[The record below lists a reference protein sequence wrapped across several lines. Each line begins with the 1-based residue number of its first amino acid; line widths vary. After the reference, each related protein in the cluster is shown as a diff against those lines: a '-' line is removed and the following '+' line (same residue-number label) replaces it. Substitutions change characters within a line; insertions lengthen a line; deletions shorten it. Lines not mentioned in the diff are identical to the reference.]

1 MPNLA
6 GTCSAR
12 FRWVYSLTIFL
23 MFAAACLVS
32 WRTVQA
38 EPTIRTVTPRGLV
51 IGGETLLTIEGTE
64 LTPEPRLVLEIPGA
78 TATLEGEPQA
88 NKATYRV
95 QLPSSIS
102 AGHYPVRVVS
112 GTGLSAATTLG
123 VDLLPEAT
131 FGESIESLPIALT
144 GQLTGNQLL
153 ETQFTGG
160 KGQRVVIDVEAKR
173 LGSRLNPVVRL
184 LDERKT
190 QIAWS
195 AELATI
201 SGDARLEA
209 LLPADGQYTIQLHD
223 RLYKGAAPGHFR
235 LKVGDFRYAD
245 LAFPPAVSPGRPVSV
260 EYLQAETPTGS
271 PRGLPWNG
279 MDGSVSKML
288 SVTLDERPFS
298 GPRPRV
304 LVSDLTEVIEADASS
319 GEPEELPPAP
329 VAVSGRL
336 AQPGERDRYLV
347 PVPAGQKVIAQVVA
361 DAIGSPLDAVIDVHT
376 VEGKHLGSN
385 DDAPGSVDPRLEFD
399 VPAEVEQ
406 VVVTVRNLH
415 DEGSPLHVYRLVV
428 QPQSMPGA
436 MLETE
441 AGLVNIPAGGQVTF
455 KVTAQ
460 RRNLPGEIQ
469 LSLPSLPSDVQA
481 TGTLIPAGANQTLVT
496 LHAAAES
503 KSFAIGPILATAP
516 INNETTFR
524 RAVSISGEKW
534 TPALGSGLAD
544 LAIGV
549 VKSPK
554 LTITWEDAPENP
566 RFDLGETLPLGVTI
580 ARGEGTD
587 GKVRLSLLTSQT
599 MPRKEA
605 PDPKDAN
612 KKIQVDD
619 LDKALHL
626 AESKVLEADQT
637 TTQLELKAP
646 VESIAM
652 IPWDIAVV
660 AELLS
665 ADEKTVIATATTA
678 ATRFEIGS
686 PVFVRLEEAA
696 DLPLKGT
703 IHRAGG
709 FKGDVQVKCV
719 GLPEAVESPVVN
731 VAGDQSEF
739 TLDLAL
745 PDDFDRATLTELKV
759 IATTTRDG
767 AEVTSQA
774 TPVIWKTEENSE
786 S

>member
-1 MPNLA
+1 MSNPA
-6 GTCSAR
+6 GTCYCR
-12 FRWVYSLTIFL
+12 FRLVYPLPIVLLFL
-23 MFAAACLVS
+23 VACLIS
-32 WRTVQA
+32 GRTIQA

-51 IGGETLLTIEGTE
+51 IGGETLLTIEGAE
-64 LTPEPRLVLEIPGA
+64 FTPEPRLVLEIPGA

-88 NKATYRV
+88 NRASYRV
-95 QLPSSIS
+95 QLPSSVS
-102 AGHYPVRVVS
+102 AGHYPIRVVS
-112 GTGLSAATTLG
+112 GTGLSAATMLG

-131 FGESIESLPIALT
+131 FGESIESLPVALT

-160 KGQRVVIDVEAKR
+160 KGQRVVIDVEARR

-201 SGDARLEA
+201 AGDSRLET

-245 LAFPPAVSPGRPVSV
+245 LAFPPAVSPDRPVAV
-260 EYLQAETPTGS
+260 EYLQAETPAGS
-271 PRGLPWNG
+271 HRGLPWNG

-304 LVSDLTEVIEADASS
+304 LVSDLTETIEADASS
-319 GEPEELPPAP
+319 GEPETLPPAP

-336 AQPGERDRYLV
+336 SEPGERDRYLV

-376 VEGKHLGSN
+376 AEGKHLGSN
-385 DDAPGSVDPRLEFD
+385 DDAPGSVDPRVEFD
-399 VPAEVEQ
+399 VPAEIDQ

-415 DEGSPLHVYRLVV
+415 DEGGPLYVYRLVV
-428 QPQSMPGA
+428 QPQSTPGA
-436 MLETE
+436 LLETE

-469 LSLPSLPSDVQA
+469 LSLPSLPSDIQA
-481 TGTLIPAGANQTLVT
+481 TGTLIPAGASQTLVT

-503 KSFAIGPILATAP
+503 KSFAIGPILATAQTK
-516 INNETTFR
+516 NETTFR
-524 RAVSISGEKW
+524 RAVSIGGEKW
-534 TPALGSGLAD
+534 TPAHGSGLAD

-549 VKSPK
+549 VDSPK
-554 LTITWEDAPENP
+554 LTITWEDTPENP
-566 RFDLGETLPLGVTI
+566 RFDLGETLPINVKI
-580 ARGEGTD
+580 ARGEGAS
-587 GKVRLSLLTSQT
+587 GKVRLSLMTSQT

-605 PDPKDAN
+605 PDPNDAN
-612 KKIQVDD
+612 KKVQVDD
-619 LDKALHL
+619 LDKGLHL
-626 AESKVLEADQT
+626 AEAPVLESDQT
-637 TTQLELKAP
+637 TTQLSLKAP
-646 VESIAM
+646 IESIAD

-665 ADEKTVIATATTA
+665 ADEKTVIATATTVA
-678 ATRFEIGS
+678 QRFEIGS
-686 PVFVRLEEAA
+686 PVFVRVEEVT

-709 FKGDVQVKCV
+709 FQGDVQVKCV
-719 GLPEAVESPVVN
+719 GLPEGLESPVATL
-731 VAGDQSEF
+731 AGDQSEF
-739 TLDLAL
+739 TLDLKL
-745 PDDFDRATLTELKV
+745 PDDFDRTTLKELKV
-759 IATTTRDG
+759 IAATDRNG
-767 AEVTSQA
+767 NEVTSQA
-774 TPVIWKTEENSE
+774 TPVIWKTAENSE

>member
-1 MPNLA
+1 MPNLP
-6 GTCSAR
+6 GNWSPR
-12 FRWVYSLTIFL
+12 FGLINRWPLVLLFLISGLIFE
-23 MFAAACLVS
+23 
-32 WRTVQA
+32 RNVQA

-51 IGGETLLTIEGTE
+51 IGEETLLTIEGTE

-95 QLPSSIS
+95 QLPSTVS
-102 AGHYPVRVVS
+102 AGHYPIRVVS
-112 GTGLSAATTLG
+112 GTGLSAATTVG
-123 VDLLPEAT
+123 VDLLREAT

-153 ETQFTGG
+153 ETQFTGH
-160 KGQRVVIDVEAKR
+160 KGQRVVIDVEAQR
-173 LGSRLNPVVRL
+173 LGSRLTPVVRL

-195 AELATI
+195 AERATI
-201 SGDARLEA
+201 GGDARLET
-209 LLPADGQYTIQLHD
+209 LLPADGRYTIQLHD

-245 LAFPPAVSPGRPVSV
+245 VAFPPAVSPGRPVSV

-271 PRGLPWNG
+271 HRGLPWNQL
-279 MDGSVSKML
+279 DGSVSKML

-298 GPRPRV
+298 GPRPQV
-304 LVSDLTEVIEADASS
+304 LVSDLTEVVESDASS
-319 GEPEELPPAP
+319 AEPEPLSPAP

-336 AQPGERDRYLV
+336 SESGERDRYLI

-361 DAIGSPLDAVIDVHT
+361 DAIGSPLDSVIDVHT
-376 VEGKHLGSN
+376 VEGKLLGSN

-415 DEGSPLHVYRLVV
+415 DEGGPLHVYRLVV
-428 QPQSMPGA
+428 QPQSMPEA
-436 MLETE
+436 MLETD

-455 KVTAQ
+455 KVTVG

-469 LSLPSLPSDVQA
+469 LSLPDLPSDIQA
-481 TGTLIPAGANQTLVT
+481 TGTLIPAGADQTLVT

-503 KSFAIGPILATAP
+503 QSFVIGPILASAKT
-516 INNETTFR
+516 NNGDPFR
-524 RAVSISGEKW
+524 RAVSIGGEKW
-534 TPALGSGLAD
+534 TPAHGSGLAD

-554 LTITWEDAPENP
+554 LTITWENAPENP
-566 RFDLGETLPLGVTI
+566 RFNLGETLPLNVTI
-580 ARGEGTD
+580 ARREGTS

-605 PDPKDAN
+605 PDPNDAN

-626 AESKVLEADQT
+626 AEAKVLEADQT
-637 TTQLELKAP
+637 TIQLTLKAP
-646 VESIAM
+646 IESIAM

-665 ADEKTVIATATTA
+665 ADEKNVIGTATTA
-678 ATRFEIGS
+678 ARRFEIGS
-686 PVFVRLEEAA
+686 PVFVRLEEVA

-709 FKGDVQVKCV
+709 FQGEVRVSCV
-719 GLPEAVESPVVN
+719 GLPEGIESPIASL
-731 VAGDQSEF
+731 AGDQSEF
-739 TLDLAL
+739 TLDLTL
-745 PDDFDRATLTELKV
+745 PEGFDRATLTELKV
-759 IATTTRDG
+759 IATTDRNGT
-767 AEVTSQA
+767 EVPSQA
-774 TPVIWKTEENSE
+774 TPVIWKTAENSE